1 MARYVG
7 GIILA
12 PVRANMARDVF
23 ICTRTKKTPGKT
35 GRFVMLGLRHLF
47 VRQTINFGYAKI
59 IAG

>member
-23 ICTRTKKTPGKT
+23 ICTSTKKNARKD
-35 GRFVMLGLRHLF
+35 RAFCN
-47 VRQTINFGYAKI
+47 VRAASFIRTANH
-59 IAG
+59 